1 MNWNDATQ
9 NDVECNRVWRIE
21 MKYGDIVGYE
31 IDTLESCDAV
41 LKLEIEEMLSIL
53 LPHYSIHIIMN

>member
-1 MNWNDATQ
+1 MNWNDTTQ

-21 MKYGDIVGYE
+21 MKYGDIIGCE

-41 LKLEIEEMLSIL
+41 LKLEIEEMLFIL